1 MTTYKNYNIEKD
13 SQYFNNEFRFYPK
26 EERNDSKWADS
37 IEEAKDSID
46 ETIMKQTEPYLVET
60 IIYKGSFRLR
70 NITKFDWI
78 SDAIKFAVR
87 FDGKPL
93 FEINSI

>member
-26 EERNDSKWADS
+26 EGRNDSRFADS

-46 ETIMKQTEPYLVET
+46 EIIMKQTEPYKVET
-60 IIYKGSFRLR
+60 IINLGGFRLR

-78 SDAIKFAVR
+78 SDAIKFAVK
-87 FDGKPL
+87 FNGKPL